1 MSIFRKQ
8 RAGFRVR
15 RRLGIVA
22 AAVLIVGLTGAGGLA
37 GAGAAVAAPTAS
49 AASSTVTS
57 TVASPAGKVSS
68 DLDTAEPGVCPGCT
82 PPMIYKGGAVMG
94 TAAQTGEV
102 TITPIYWA
110 PAGYGYPE
118 QNGAQGLTYQA
129 AINQYITDIAADSGK
144 NTNIYGVNT
153 QYSQTVNSVT
163 TNIKYLIH
171 AGTPLTDTDV
181 YPAAAQQC
189 TPTSTV
195 YTACIT
201 QAQYRAEL
209 EAFTKAQG
217 LPADLGHFYALFF
230 PLNVQEM
237 IPGSPPQYSNSYYC
251 GSHGAFTTKAGGTL
265 VYGDEPFDT
274 TSCFFS
280 SDTTG
285 NADADAAIN
294 TLSHEIDES
303 ITDPLSS
310 PNRAWNDSSG
320 WETSD
325 ECAGNYG
332 PALGTFNSGV
342 GYPAGPYNQVINGH
356 DYYTQTNFDN
366 GAYAALGKGNGCTQK
381 LYVAPAPMT
390 ASAAHSVARY
400 AHASAADLGSDS
412 GSVLVDASPSN
423 LPADGTSTS
432 TVTVTVLDSNGDPV
446 AGDPIAFSA
455 RSDVAMPGTCGTI
468 GGGRLALGETYP
480 VTNADGQATTTYTAS
495 SVDAECYVEAT
506 DLTQGD
512 TNEAIVYQGADTGD
526 APSVTQTLPASL
538 AAGGA
543 MSTFTATATNPS
555 STDIS
560 DAQFDLYITG
570 DNNGSA
576 GVDASQLTLSYK
588 DPATNG
594 DFVDVPL
601 TGSTANGGEIDGFVI
616 PDTAQNLGAG
626 ASKTATFEL
635 TLAAGAPDSATTG
648 APLKIETDLDSI
660 DPADDSQA
668 NLDRTA
674 PTAVSVVQAP
684 GDTVTFSGKFS
695 TSVVPT
701 ATKNGSG
708 TLVAST
714 CKFMSDGATCRL
726 TGTAVLT
733 TTGGTLTGFISTDD
747 GTGTSDRT
755 VSFTENFTNSGPNA
769 ASGTGTAEVTYFD
782 NGNTSEQ
789 NLTASD
795 TTAATK
801 TKNVVT
807 ETGTITLT
815 NPAP

>member
-1 MSIFRKQ
+1 MAIFRKQ
-8 RAGFRVR
+8 RAGLRVR
-15 RRLGIVA
+15 HRLGIVA
-22 AAVLIVGLTGAGGLA
+22 AAVLIVGLGGVGGLA
-37 GAGAAVAAPTAS
+37 GAGAAVAAP
-49 AASSTVTS
+49 AASTAAHA
-57 TVASPAGKVSS
+57 ASGSDAG
-68 DLDTAEPGVCPGCT
+68 EPGVCATCA
-82 PPMIYKGGAVMG
+82 PPLIYKGGPVMG

-110 PAGYGYPE
+110 PTGYGYPE
-118 QNGAQGLTYQA
+118 SNGAAGLTYQQ

-153 QYSQTVNSVT
+153 QYTQTVSSVT

-171 AGTPLTDTDV
+171 AGTPMADTDV
-181 YPAAAQQC
+181 YPTTGQC
-189 TPTSTV
+189 TATATV

-209 EAFTKAQG
+209 ETYTKAQG
-217 LPADLGHFYALFF
+217 LPVDLGHMYVLFF
-230 PLNVQEM
+230 PLNVQEQV
-237 IPGSPPQYSNSYYC
+237 PGTPPIYSNQYYC
-251 GSHGAFTTKAGGTL
+251 GIHGAFTTKAGGTL
-265 VYGDEPFDT
+265 VYADMPFDT
-274 TSCFFS
+274 TSCGAS
-280 SDTTG
+280 TDTTG

-294 TLSHEIDES
+294 TLSHEISEA

-310 PNRAWNDSSG
+310 PNRAWNDSAG
-320 WETSD
+320 D
-325 ECAGNYG
+325 ENEDMCAGNYG

-366 GAYAALGKGNGCTQK
+366 GAYAALGKGNGCDQK
-381 LYVAPAPMT
+381 LYVAPSMT
-390 ASAAHSVARY
+390 AATAHRAALHAN
-400 AHASAADLGSDS
+400 ASAADLGSDS
-412 GSVLVDASPSN
+412 GTVTVDASPSD

-446 AGDPIAFSA
+446 AGDTIAFSA
-455 RSDVAMPGTCGTI
+455 RLDDSYSGTCGTL
-468 GGGRLALGETYP
+468 GQRLSLGETLP
-480 VTNADGQATTTYTAS
+480 VTNAAGQATATYTATTS
-495 SVDAECYVEAT
+495 SAECYVEAT
-506 DLTQGD
+506 DLTQGT
-512 TNEAIVYQGADTGD
+512 TNEAIIYQGSDTGD

-555 STDIS
+555 STDIA
-560 DAQFDLYITG
+560 DARFDLYITG

-576 GVDASQLTLSYK
+576 GVDASQLQLSYK

-594 DFVDVPL
+594 DFVNVPL
-601 TGSTANGGEIDGFVI
+601 SGSTANGGVIDGFVI
-616 PDTAQNLGAG
+616 PDTAENLGAG
-626 ASKTATFEL
+626 ATRTATFEL
-635 TLAAGAPDSATTG
+635 SLAAGAPDTATTG
-648 APLKIETDLDSI
+648 AALQIETDLDSFN
-660 DPADDSQA
+660 PADASQI
-668 NLDRTA
+668 NLDRA
-674 PTAVSVVQAP
+674 GPAAVPVVQAP

-695 TSVVPT
+695 TSVAPT
-701 ATKNGSG
+701 ATTKGKG

-733 TTGGTLTGFISTDD
+733 LTGGTLTGFISTDD
-747 GTGTSDRT
+747 GTGAADRT
-755 VSFTENFTNSGPNA
+755 VSFTENFTYSGPNA

-795 TTAATK
+795 TTAPTK
-801 TKNVVT
+801 TSNVVT